1 METQNEQEINLM
13 ESQNSTPQSSVKEK
27 TPAIDFEEVES
38 VNQVSGKQDPK
49 PVVQVKPKP
58 VKQVKPKE
66 NHGVIQTAPPKPKP
80 LTEHEIYA
88 LKKDEQIEILNKLDV
103 TEIPHYE
110 KERVALIVKL
120 Q

>member
-1 METQNEQEINLM
+1 MEN
-13 ESQNSTPQSSVKEK
+13 QNSTPSSSVKEN
-27 TPAIDFEEVES
+27 TPAVDFEES

-49 PVVQVKPKP
+49 PVIQTKPKP
-58 VKQVKPKE
+58 VEPVKPKE

-110 KERVALIVKL
+110 KERVALIIKL